1 MLKNVEGCKARKGD
15 TADREG
21 GILVEGNTV
30 AVEGHN
36 SEERAA
42 ARVGETEI
50 NQSVDEVEGHP
61 RLEFPDAL
69 FRVEVQTKPVP

>member
-42 ARVGETEI
+42 
-50 NQSVDEVEGHP
+50 
-61 RLEFPDAL
+61 
-69 FRVEVQTKPVP
+69 